1 MEKIQMRETE
11 KGISSRAP
19 SIVSYKSESVDRVCF
34 TSDGSHC
41 NPFRVSSMPSIITEL
56 EQQNQLDN
64 NLEILGFPRFRN
76 ENLMDMFK
84 LLCKKLKAKISN
96 RDIVHIHRTSG
107 VNEPV
112 IVKFRKSEFKIMLK
126 NCAHTTDIWS
136 NDLFELSENE
146 KPTKIFVNWH
156 TTRFYGKMLNIAR
169 EAKKSKSLYSYY
181 LCTRGLIVKRTVDSR
196 ERVVLSVTQ
205 LMDCIYNDKKS
216 KRSSKEQKN
225 LSHSHP
231 E

>member
-11 KGISSRAP
+11 KSISSRSP
-19 SIVSYKSESVDRVCF
+19 SIVSNKSESVDRVCF
-34 TSDGSHC
+34 PSGDSHC
-41 NPFRVSSMPSIITEL
+41 NPFRVSSTPSIIMEL

-64 NLEILGFPRFRN
+64 NLKVLGFPRFRN
-76 ENLMDMFK
+76 ESLMDMFK

-96 RDIVHIHRTSG
+96 RDIIHIYRTNG

-112 IVKFRKSEFKIMLK
+112 IVKFRKPEFKILLK
-126 NCAHTTDIWS
+126 NCAHMTDIWS
-136 NDLFELSENE
+136 NDLFELPADE

-156 TTRFYGKMLNIAR
+156 TTRFYGKMLSIAR

-181 LCTRGLIVKRTVDSR
+181 LCTRGLIVKRTEDSR

-205 LMDCIYNDKKS
+205 LMDCIYNDKES
-216 KRSSKEQKN
+216 KHSSKERKN
-225 LSHSHP
+225 LSDSHP